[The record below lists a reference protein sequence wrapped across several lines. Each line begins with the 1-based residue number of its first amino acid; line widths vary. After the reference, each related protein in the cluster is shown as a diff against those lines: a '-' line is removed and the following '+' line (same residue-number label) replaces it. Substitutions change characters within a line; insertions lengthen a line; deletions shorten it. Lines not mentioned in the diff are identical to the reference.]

1 MEQYLA
7 FHQISLCTPR
17 GRLVNL
23 PELEMELHGYDQ
35 YTCAEE
41 MRATKS
47 LQMG

>member
-1 MEQYLA
+1 MERYLA
-7 FHQISLCTPR
+7 FHQISLCTPQW
-17 GRLVNL
+17 RLVNL
-23 PELEMELHGYDQ
+23 RGLEMELHGYGQ